1 MAKKETKPSLDENK
15 ICSKCKGNGYLPL
28 DPGKKDLYKSEENF
42 ISCPIC
48 TLEGARTT
56 DNGPVSVNT
65 TLGAAYQ

>member
-1 MAKKETKPSLDENK
+1 MEKKETKLSLDENK

-28 DPGKKDLYKSEENF
+28 DPRKKDLYKSEENF

-56 DNGPVSVNT
+56 DNGPVSNT

>member
-1 MAKKETKPSLDENK
+1 MEKKETKLSLDENK

-28 DPGKKDLYKSEENF
+28 DPRKKDLYKSEENF

-48 TLEGARTT
+48 ILEGARTT

-65 TLGAAYQ
+65 TH

>member
-1 MAKKETKPSLDENK
+1 MAKKETKPSPDENK

-28 DPGKKDLYKSEENF
+28 DPGKKDLYKSEESF